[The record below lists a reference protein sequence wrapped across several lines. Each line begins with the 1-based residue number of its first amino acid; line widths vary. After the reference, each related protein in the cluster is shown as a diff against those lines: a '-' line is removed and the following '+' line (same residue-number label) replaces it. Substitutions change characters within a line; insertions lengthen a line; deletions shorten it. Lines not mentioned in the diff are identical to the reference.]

1 MPTHQRYPIRR
12 TALQQQSWS
21 FVLLLTTFVTA
32 SAYAATPIWKPSEN
46 VEIVVGAAAGGGN
59 DNVART
65 LQKIMHE
72 RRLVEIPISVTN
84 KPGGGGAIAFH
95 YVSQHPGNAHY
106 IGVNS
111 NTLLTN
117 QITGKSQISYTGLTP
132 LAVMINEYITFVVKA
147 DSPLRTGQD
156 LIGRLKQDPT
166 SVVFGISSAL
176 GNVNHIAV
184 AAAAHSAGIDVKRL
198 KVVVFSGSGQSITAL
213 LGGHV
218 DVVAGPPSIA
228 ARHIE
233 AGKLRAIA
241 VTSPRRLE
249 GSIASVPTWK
259 EQGIDVEVTNWRGI
273 VGPKGIST
281 DQIAYWDQVLA
292 KVSQTEDWNRE
303 LQKNLWG
310 NAYTDSKGTE
320 RYMRMQYGEFKRILT
335 ELGLAE

>member
-1 MPTHQRYPIRR
+1 MSTLQRYPIPR
-12 TALQQQSWS
+12 TALQRQSWS
-21 FVLLLTTFVTA
+21 FVLLLTAFVTA
-32 SAYAATPIWKPSEN
+32 SAYAAMPEWKPGEN

-59 DNVART
+59 DKVART
-65 LQKIMHE
+65 LQRIMHE
-72 RRLVEIPISVTN
+72 QRLVEAPASVTN

-156 LIGRLKQDPT
+156 LIGRLKQDPA

-198 KVVVFSGSGQSITAL
+198 KVVVFSGSGKSIIAL

-228 ARHIE
+228 APQIE

-273 VGPKGIST
+273 VGPKGISAG
-281 DQIAYWDQVLA
+281 QIAYWDQVLA
-292 KVSQTEDWNRE
+292 KLAQTEDWNRE
-303 LQKNLWG
+303 LRKNLWV
-310 NAYTDSKGTE
+310 NAYTDSKGAE
-320 RYMRMQYGEFKRILT
+320 RFMKMQYGEFKRILT
-335 ELGLAE
+335 ELGLAK